1 MTTYNFK
8 RNTDF
13 YLVYGGNKYTLDVY
27 PDVIFSQTFS
37 EESIVKKTLHA
48 QNDNFDG
55 AVIVKA
61 APANFN
67 FTIPLLEEEDFQT
80 VFNLLVDYNG
90 YTINTFDLY
99 AESDHGVYKLDTC
112 VFESGLFIIEKNEVL
127 GLALSGTAKQLSRVG
142 IKGVYSIPG
151 TPISRS
157 STRTYIVPTR
167 NKVTIGGVE
176 LDSVREIKLELQNK
190 IVWTQND
197 TLQASLTVT
206 SASNTI
212 YPASFTLEGR
222 ILSGSITQYVTSD
235 SYTNQQTWST
245 GSPITIQSGDKSP
258 YAIDVNIPSAVYTNR
273 TEPGDLITQSYD
285 FRMLSNPTALS
296 SVITYN

>member
-1 MTTYNFK
+1 MIYNFK

-37 EESIVKKTLHA
+37 EESVVKKTLHA

-176 LDSVREIKLELQNK
+176 LDSVKEIKLELQNK

-197 TLQASLTVT
+197 TLQASLAVT

-212 YPASFTLEGR
+212 YPSSFTLDGR

-245 GSPITIQSGDKSP
+245 GSAITIQSGDKNP

>member
-1 MTTYNFK
+1 MSIYNFK

-37 EESIVKKTLHA
+37 EESVVKKTLHD
-48 QNDNFDG
+48 QNNNFDG

-67 FTIPLLEEEDFQT
+67 FTIPLLEEEDFQV

-112 VFESGLFIIEKNEVL
+112 VFESGLFTIEKNEVL

-151 TPISRS
+151 TPVSRS
-157 STRTYIVPTR
+157 STRTFIVPTK
-167 NKVTIGGVE
+167 NKVTIGAVV
-176 LDSVREIKLELQNK
+176 LDFVRDIKLEIQNK
-190 IVWTQND
+190 ISWTQND
-197 TLQASLTVT
+197 TLHASLAVT

-212 YPASFTLEGR
+212 YPSSFTLEGR

-245 GSPITIQSGDKSP
+245 GSAITIQSGDKSP